1 MLNDNLPADA
11 QILPF
16 YLADGSDDVALIR
29 GRMASVGRPAN
40 SILERHDYPPLVA
53 TLQAEAL
60 ALAACLSSTLKFDG
74 VFTLQAKGDGLVR
87 TLFADITE
95 AGHLRGYT
103 AMADNP
109 TGFQAA
115 ASAHDPSGPV
125 CLGPLMGGGYIA
137 FTVDDGTSNGR
148 YQGIVELDE
157 RHLSDAAMKWYENSE
172 QLDTV
177 VVCAAEHGADG
188 WQAVA
193 LMLQR
198 IAADGGKADG
208 ETADGASMP
217 KTNEQA
223 RAASDDAWHT
233 AKTLLGSVT
242 RGELLDPALSPED
255 IIFRLFNSMAPH
267 SAPARP
273 VLDHCRCNVEKIESM
288 LQQLAPDDIDDMA
301 DNDGNLT
308 VTCECCKTYRVY
320 HKDAIPRP

>member
-1 MLNDNLPADA
+1 
-11 QILPF
+11 
-16 YLADGSDDVALIR
+16 
-29 GRMASVGRPAN
+29 
-40 SILERHDYPPLVA
+40 VA

-103 AMADNP
+103 AMEDNP

-115 ASAHDPSGPV
+115 ALAHDPSGPV
-125 CLGPLMGGGYIA
+125 CLGPLMGSGYIA

-157 RHLSDAAMKWYENSE
+157 RHLSDAAMRWYENSE
-172 QLDTV
+172 QLDTI

-198 IAADGGKADG
+198 IAADGGKG
-208 ETADGASMP
+208 DGASMP

-233 AKTLLGSVT
+233 AKTLLGSIT

-273 VLDHCRCNVEKIESM
+273 VLDQCRCNVEKIESM

-308 VTCECCKTYRVY
+308 VTCEFCKTHRAY
-320 HKDAIPRP
+320 HKDAIPHL